1 MDVANSP
8 QHLPNPT
15 ALSPSPTHPHHPN
28 GIENIMN
35 AIKSFALQIAVIVA
49 GLPALVQSRHQQ
61 ANRIA
66 AQRGS
71 LTLEQIIWTVAIA
84 GVAIAIAAIVVTN
97 ITSKAATLP
106 S

>member
-1 MDVANSP
+1 MRRRYPV
-8 QHLPNPT
+8 HHPT
-15 ALSPSPTHPHHPN
+15 FSPTTAHHPN
-28 GIENIMN
+28 GIENTMN

-49 GLPALVQSRHQQ
+49 GLPALVQARHQQ

-97 ITSKAATLP
+97 ITSKASTLP
-106 S
+106 

>member
-1 MDVANSP
+1 
-8 QHLPNPT
+8 
-15 ALSPSPTHPHHPN
+15 
-28 GIENIMN
+28 MN

-49 GLPALVQSRHQQ
+49 GLPSLVQSRYQQ
-61 ANRIA
+61 ANRVA

-97 ITSKAATLP
+97 ITSKAATLK
-106 S
+106 

>member
-1 MDVANSP
+1 VRVTIIR
-8 QHLPNPT
+8 QPT
-15 ALSPSPTHPHHPN
+15 FYPPSPTQPHHPN
-28 GIENIMN
+28 GIEKIMN

-49 GLPALVQSRHQQ
+49 GLPSLVQSRYQH
-61 ANRIA
+61 ANRVA

-97 ITSKAATLP
+97 ITSKAAELP
-106 S
+106 